1 MGCKSPVE
9 SDGPSPGT
17 GAYWRQLFLISQ
29 EPGVLKNNLY
39 FLGCVRD
46 RKLAIGHLAFI
57 ATLSS
62 SCPSNRDTQ
71 DKLGKMVGSHT
82 WGLLHMTPASLVSPE
97 LQSLF

>member
-1 MGCKSPVE
+1 MGRKSPVE
-9 SDGPSPGT
+9 SDGSSPGT
-17 GAYWRQLFLISQ
+17 GAFWRLLFLISQ

-46 RKLAIGHLAFI
+46 RKLAIGHFAFI

-62 SCPSNRDTQ
+62 SYNRDAQ
-71 DKLGKMVGSHT
+71 DKPGKMVGSHT
-82 WGLLHMTPASLVSPE
+82 WGLLHMTSLVSPE